1 MNTEFEE
8 AMKRAQQERDI
19 EMKKV
24 QKVLQA
30 LPAGAI
36 TKFCMEL
43 HGPPLDTVAKE
54 VEVPE
59 QDIIEMIEHKRP
71 IPPKVAELLA
81 RHYGW
86 SAKASLERRRK
97 IAEFKRVMEAER
109 QRREDE
115 EKQNDNPKLKQ
126 LEELHPIQLFRY
138 FLKVLT
144 PDPVEVEINPP
155 TQLFNDILE
164 GKVKITF
171 GVGMRLG
178 RYYGSCALL
187 LVDYQKLYDDLI
199 SKDAKKFARQESK
212 ARERERAARKRERAS
227 DRREGRRFCAELRRQ
242 LRAKGDR

>member
-30 LPAGAI
+30 LPPGAI

-71 IPPKVAELLA
+71 IPPKVVELLA

-144 PDPVEVEINPP
+144 PDPVEMEIDPP

-164 GKVKITF
+164 GEVKITF
-171 GVGMRLG
+171 GVGMQLG

-187 LVDYQKLYDDLI
+187 LVNYQKLYDDLI
-199 SKDAKKFARQESK
+199 SKDAKKFARAESK
-212 ARERERAARKRERAS
+212 AFRKQLALV
-227 DRREGRRFCAELRRQ
+227 RRRGKQVCAELRRQ